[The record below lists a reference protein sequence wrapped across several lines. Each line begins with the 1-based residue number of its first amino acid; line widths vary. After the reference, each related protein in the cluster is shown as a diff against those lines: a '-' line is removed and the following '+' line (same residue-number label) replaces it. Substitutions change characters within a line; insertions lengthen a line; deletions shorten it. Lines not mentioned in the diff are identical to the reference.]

1 MAKMLREVWLS
12 NEIFFQDKL
21 KELGLPSASREQL
34 EAAYKEGFG
43 RNHRF
48 IPAGLTR
55 EMLMAACDKAGIK
68 TSTDYRS
75 GAHYRTKAG
84 IFDCDLTTVMQPKDA
99 DHKPFMLNHDEHEE
113 WSKDQG
119 GDGLSSAEEVL
130 YLILRMKL
138 EFGHVLFMGGA
149 VRSRNGDGSGRSV
162 FVGFTADVGLR
173 VKWEYLSTRGWSF
186 GCIPRKFTVLGS

>member
-84 IFDCDLTTVMQPKDA
+84 IFDCDLSTVMQPVDA
-99 DHKPFMLNHDEHEE
+99 DQKPFMLNYDEHEA

-119 GDGLSSAEEVL
+119 GTGLSSAEEAQ

-138 EFGHVLFMGGA
+138 EFGRVLFMGGWI
-149 VRSRNGDGSGRSV
+149 RCRNAAGSDDSVGVYFSAGGGLNVGCDGRSSR
-162 FVGFTADVGLR
+162 L
-173 VKWEYLSTRGWSF
+173 WYY
-186 GCIPRKFTVLGS
+186 GCLPRKFTALGA